1 MKFSERRIFGRMGK
15 GSAFGAG
22 ARVQGKLIVGG
33 FGIPAKNKGPATSAE
48 CRLRR
53 AEHAGDFPKIPFIL
67 RSPPTRSRQPR
78 QRGSLIPTYRTPP
91 LTYRRPS
98 LTYRAPPLTYRTSIF
113 TYLFYIKIFI
123 IIRRI
128 LNKIKGFRDI
138 GIKRRQHIA
147 VKICLACV
155 CACARPRKG
164 IRKKTGRE
172 DADVRYS
179 ESRRAYRIRLFCR

>member
-1 MKFSERRIFGRMGK
+1 M
-15 GSAFGAG
+15 AFGAL
-22 ARVQGKLIVGG
+22 ARVQGKFIVGG
-33 FGIPAKNKGPATSAE
+33 FGISAKNKGPATSAE

-53 AEHAGDFPKIPFIL
+53 AEHAGDFPKIPFIP

-91 LTYRRPS
+91 LTYQPPP

>member
-1 MKFSERRIFGRMGK
+1 MGK

-91 LTYRRPS
+91 LTYQPLPLTYQPPP